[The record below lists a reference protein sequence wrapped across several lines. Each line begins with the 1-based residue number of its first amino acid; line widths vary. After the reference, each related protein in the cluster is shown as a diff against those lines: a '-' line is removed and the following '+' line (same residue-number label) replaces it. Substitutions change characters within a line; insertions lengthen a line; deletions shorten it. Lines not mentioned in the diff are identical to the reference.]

1 MLRRLILLIFLS
13 AVGLAVLAVS
23 QQGSAMQME
32 GCGAGKC
39 ADCHSLSSE
48 EAQKLLAGFVDDVAG
63 VKLSEVGGLW
73 EVEAE
78 RGGSRFPIYM
88 DFSKQFIFSGRI
100 IRIATREDIA
110 RKRAI
115 ELNSV
120 DLSRIPLDDAIVV
133 GDRNAKKRII
143 VFDDPECP
151 YCIKLHAE
159 MKKVIEKDPSVAF
172 FIKMFPLVKI
182 HPKSY
187 EKAKAIVCEKSLKLL
202 EDSFAGKDL
211 PPATCDTDQVD
222 RNLKLGEELSIRS
235 TPSLILPNGLLLPG
249 YKKAEDILQIL
260 ESIK

>member
-1 MLRRLILLIFLS
+1 MLRKLLLIILS
-13 AVGLAVLAVS
+13 CAAGLAVFAAS
-23 QQGSAMQME
+23 QQSSAMQMD

-39 ADCHSLSSE
+39 ADCHSLDSK
-48 EAQKLLAGFVDDVAG
+48 EARKLLEGYVDSVTG
-63 VKLSEVGGLW
+63 VKFSEVGGLW

-78 RGGSRFPIYM
+78 RGGTRFPIYM
-88 DFSKQFIFSGRI
+88 DFSKQYIFSGRI

-110 RKRAI
+110 KKRAI

-120 DLSRIPLDDAIVV
+120 DLSRIPLEDAIVV
-133 GDRNAKKRII
+133 GDWNAKTRVI

-151 YCIKLHAE
+151 FCIKLHAE
-159 MKKVIEKDPSVAF
+159 MKKVVEKDPSVAF
-172 FIKMFPLVKI
+172 FIKMFPLTKI

-187 EKAKAIVCEKSLKLL
+187 DKAKAIVCEKSLKLL

-222 RNLKLGEELSIRS
+222 RNLELGKELNVRS

-249 YKKAEDILQIL
+249 YKKAEDIIQIL
-260 ESIK
+260 DSIK